1 MFTNSG
7 SDDVL
12 DELKHTPPPTPS
24 CHGKSTLSTIS
35 GIELKFS
42 DGGEEARL
50 IHPRKRS
57 TFICLKLKFRNYLNP
72 E

>member
-12 DELKHTPPPTPS
+12 CELKPTPPPTPT
-24 CHGKSTLSTIS
+24 CHGKSTLSSIS

-42 DGGEEARL
+42 DGGEGARL

-57 TFICLKLKFRNYLNP
+57 TFICFKIKIKRYLKDK
-72 E
+72 